1 MDMAF
6 VAAAWSS
13 VRPIDSLE
21 SQYKL
26 LGIRGRCGRAP
37 LRASPSITLAPIVL
51 QNMLFTLSS
60 IGVLAQGILS
70 VGLQD
75 LFPCQAI
82 HRTDASRLTQFSCRV
97 IREGP
102 NFALH

>member
-1 MDMAF
+1 MDMEF
-6 VAAAWSS
+6 VAADWSS

-26 LGIRGRCGRAP
+26 LELEGGAVVYA

-51 QNMLFTLSS
+51 RNMLFTLSS

-70 VGLQD
+70 VRAARPLSLLSNPQD
-75 LFPCQAI
+75 
-82 HRTDASRLTQFSCRV
+82 
-97 IREGP
+97 
-102 NFALH
+102 